1 MTPVSP
7 STKIKAHTATNIK
20 DGTSAST
27 VIERYL
33 GGDIKDVY
41 STSLILTMDEL
52 RLLGAVML
60 VLAAAVVAGMLL
72 HSEIYWTIVD
82 ISMLVVC
89 VGGGLML
96 LRRK

>member
-1 MTPVSP
+1 
-7 STKIKAHTATNIK
+7 
-20 DGTSAST
+20 
-27 VIERYL
+27 
-33 GGDIKDVY
+33 
-41 STSLILTMDEL
+41 MDEL